1 LEGYGHMKEQGGVVH
16 VSQVDDEL
24 DRIRAEIA
32 ATVVA
37 LDRLI
42 ASRRPHL
49 RLVEDGAR
57 ISA

>member
-1 LEGYGHMKEQGGVVH
+1 MKEQGGVVH

-42 ASRRPHL
+42 AGSRPHL
-49 RLVEDGAR
+49 RLVEDGPR

>member
-1 LEGYGHMKEQGGVVH
+1 MKEQGGVVH

-49 RLVEDGAR
+49 RLVEDGPR